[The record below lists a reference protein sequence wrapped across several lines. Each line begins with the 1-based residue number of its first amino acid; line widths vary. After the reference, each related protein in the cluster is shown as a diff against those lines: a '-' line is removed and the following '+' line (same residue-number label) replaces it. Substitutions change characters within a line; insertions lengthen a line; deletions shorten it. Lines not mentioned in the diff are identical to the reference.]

1 MRPPKRSVSMPS
13 GRRTREPVRIGVAT
27 SRPNSVSFSPSS
39 RLMRMPMIENMVQMA
54 KLTVKA
60 NVFIVRTE

>member
-1 MRPPKRSVSMPS
+1 MSTPS
-13 GRRTREPVRIGVAT
+13 GSRMSEPVRIGVAT
-27 SRPNSVSFSPSS
+27 SRPNSVSLRFSSF
-39 RLMRMPMIENMVQMA
+39 LMRMPMIENMVQMA